1 MQELR
6 LGEVSLKK
14 FKSKT
19 SIKNIVLVGQPNCG
33 KSTLFNA
40 LSDIKVST
48 ANFAGTTVEYKDTL
62 INVYGQSVYIIDLP
76 GIYSLNPTEPAEF
89 ATFNYLLNNYVD
101 LIINVIDSTLVTK
114 SLELTIELSQLG
126 IPIVIALNMD
136 DEAKNKGIEIDNEL
150 LSNFLGG
157 IPIVKISALYRQ
169 GMTELLNSIY
179 AQLFTDPVITAQ
191 IKFSKPIEDALTKLS
206 NIIEIKSS
214 NTIQKRF
221 FLIKA
226 LENEGV
232 IKDFVRINDID
243 SYLEIKKDLSQKLG
257 VSIFEIFAG
266 ERNQISTKIAQQVT
280 KQNPKPNVPLI
291 EKIDLLFLKPSTGYF
306 FAIIFFVLYF
316 TLIFILGGWLSEIL
330 ERPLENLFTL
340 IEPLKSTT
348 QLGWFAADGII
359 QGIVGAIGIVL
370 PYFLPLLF
378 LTAILEESGYMARIA
393 YLMDVVFH
401 QIGLHGKS
409 VASFI
414 MGFGCTVPAVFATRI
429 IENRRDR
436 LLASILINFIP
447 CSARLTVIFALTTA
461 LTGPIWTVIIFSY
474 ILLAIA
480 STAKI
485 LSWFLPKPTG
495 LIMEIP
501 PLRLPSL
508 EIVLKKT
515 YFKILEFFKIAFPF
529 LLLGSLVL
537 AILEYLNFHLLL
549 NSLLSPLIQNILGL
563 PRELG
568 TALVFGFLRKE
579 LAVFMIARSFGTNDL
594 HLLPMTIP
602 QVVTFVVFIV
612 FYLPCIS
619 TTAVFWKEFGW
630 RHLLLT
636 ITIGLA
642 LSIISAL
649 TFRFAITTF
658 L

>member
-14 FKSKT
+14 SKSKA
-19 SIKNIVLVGQPNCG
+19 SIKTIVLVGQPNCG

-48 ANFAGTTVEYKDTL
+48 ANFAGTTVEYKDSL
-62 INVYGQSVYIIDLP
+62 INIYGQSVYIIDLP
-76 GIYSLNPTEPAEF
+76 GIYSLTPSEPAEY
-89 ATFNYLLNNYVD
+89 ATFNYLLNNNID
-101 LIINVIDSTLVTK
+101 LIINVIDSTLITK

-126 IPIVIALNMD
+126 IPIVIALNMN
-136 DEAKNKGIEIDNEL
+136 DEAQNKGIEIDNEL
-150 LSNFLGG
+150 LSRFFGG
-157 IPIVKISALYRQ
+157 IPVVKISALFRK

-179 AQLFTDPVITAQ
+179 TQLFTEPTKPVQ
-191 IKFSKPIEDALTKLS
+191 ILFSKPIEDALAKFS
-206 NIIEIKSS
+206 GIVEISFSKSIH
-214 NTIQKRF
+214 NRF

-226 LENEGV
+226 LENEDI
-232 IKDFVRINDID
+232 IKNFVRTNNQDL
-243 SYLEIKKDLSQKLG
+243 YLEIKRNLSKQFGLS
-257 VSIFEIFAG
+257 VFEIFTN
-266 ERNQISTKIAQQVT
+266 ERNILSTKISQQVT
-280 KQNPKPNVPLI
+280 KHNPQPLVPFI
-291 EKIDLLFLKPSTGYF
+291 EKIDLLFLRPSTGYF

-316 TLIFILGGWLSEIL
+316 TLIFIFGGLLSEIL
-330 ERPLENLFTL
+330 EKPLGNLSIL
-340 IEPLKSTT
+340 IEPLKTTT
-348 QLGWFAADGII
+348 QLGWFVADGLI
-359 QGIVGAIGIVL
+359 QGLLGAIGIVL

-461 LTGPIWTVIIFSY
+461 LTGPIWTIVIFFF

-501 PLRLPSL
+501 PLRIPSIQ
-508 EIVLKKT
+508 IVFKKT
-515 YFKILEFFKIAFPF
+515 YFKLLEFFKIAFPF
-529 LLLGSLVL
+529 LLLGSVIL
-537 AILEYLNFHLLL
+537 AILEYLNFHYFV

-563 PRELG
+563 PKELG

-579 LAVFMIARSFGTNDL
+579 LAVFMIARSFGTTDL
-594 HLLPMTIP
+594 HLLPMTIT
-602 QVVTFVVFIV
+602 QVLTFIVFVV

-630 RHLLLT
+630 KHLLLT
-636 ITIGLA
+636 ITIGLTM
-642 LSIISAL
+642 SIISAL
-649 TFRFAITTF
+649 FFRFALTTF